1 MSIKNSIKPLK
12 NSNKPRPTK
21 SNTLVTMYVDT
32 TVKNLSQINIEQHVW
47 MADSNGDI
55 SNNNAGKVKNY
66 VSGAQRKGNITW
78 VAAVYNISKAPS
90 DTVLITNVT
99 LKNDPSQKV
108 KISLEPTKNYPT
120 HINGKITKSAKVGDE
135 FSYTIFFTVIRD
147 GQTDLHLFID
157 PKIRV
162 DPAN

>member
-1 MSIKNSIKPLK
+1 MSVKNSIQPL
-12 NSNKPRPTK
+12 NISNKPRPTK

-32 TVKNLSQINIEQHVW
+32 AVKNLSQSNIEKHVW

-55 SNNNAGKVKNY
+55 SNNNAGKVANY

-78 VAAVYNISKAPS
+78 VAAVYNISKTPS
-90 DTVLITNVT
+90 DAVLITNVE
-99 LKNDPSQKV
+99 LKNGPSQKI
-108 KISLEPTKNYPT
+108 KIRLEPTKKNPT
-120 HINGKITKSAKVGDE
+120 HVNGKITTSATVGE
-135 FSYTIFFTVIRD
+135 ELSYTIFFTVIRD
-147 GQTDLHLFID
+147 GQPDLHLNID